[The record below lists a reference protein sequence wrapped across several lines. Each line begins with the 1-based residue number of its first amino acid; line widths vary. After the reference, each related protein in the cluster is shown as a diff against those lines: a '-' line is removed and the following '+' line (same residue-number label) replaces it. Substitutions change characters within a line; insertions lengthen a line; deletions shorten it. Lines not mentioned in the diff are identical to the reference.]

1 MRDHLE
7 KISKRLKTLAE
18 NRELKQSILLVGI
31 DGVGK
36 FKLVMEMASSLLCES
51 LTACGK
57 CAGCKR
63 VSSLQHPD
71 FLLTFPFPKIR
82 PESRKNTVFS
92 FSDPVSSNARYSDE
106 TRDEIEHSISERMEN
121 PFAIVEFDKKEN
133 IPVEVIKDLIQALSK
148 RPLLGGRRVA
158 AVLNVD
164 KMAYGAAD
172 LFLKLVE
179 EPPENTHIILTTA
192 NPDQLMPT
200 LLSRTSVIKV
210 PPADID
216 DIESQLVLEMG
227 LPENEVSY
235 IARMSKGSPGLALYL
250 SQYDLT
256 KRRDLIFSFFEKILQ
271 SNKLAA
277 LVEEVSLEYPGGQY
291 RYNEIIIDFEIMES
305 IIHDLYLA
313 GENQL
318 DNHFIN
324 VDITG
329 KLKDLKV
336 PDMESLDVWK
346 GYCGEIRKA
355 CLVNNVSV
363 NSAMVFFYISCA
375 GALENPVMTNL
386 KLP

>member
-7 KISKRLKTLAE
+7 KISKRLKSLAE
-18 NRELKQSILLVGI
+18 SRELKQSILLIGL

-36 FKLVMEMASSLLCES
+36 FKLVMEMTFSLLCES
-51 LTACGK
+51 LSACGK

-71 FLLTFPFPKIR
+71 FLLAFPFPKIR

-106 TRDEIEHSISERMEN
+106 TRDEIEHFISERLEN
-121 PFAIVEFDKKEN
+121 PFAIAEFDKKEN
-133 IPVEVIKDLIQALSK
+133 IPVEVIKDLIHALSK
-148 RPLLGGRRVA
+148 RPLMGGRRVA

-172 LFLKLVE
+172 LFLKVVE
-179 EPPENTHIILTTA
+179 EPPENTHVILTTA

-200 LLSRTSVIKV
+200 LLSRASVIRV
-210 PPADID
+210 PPAATE
-216 DIESQLVLEMG
+216 DIESQLTRELG
-227 LPENEVSY
+227 LPKNDVSY
-235 IARMSKGSPGLALYL
+235 IARMSKGSPGLASYL
-250 SQYDLT
+250 SQHDLT
-256 KRRDLIFSFFEKILQ
+256 QRRDLIFSFFEKILQ
-271 SNKLAA
+271 PNKLST
-277 LVEEVSLEYPGGQY
+277 LIEKVILEYSGGQNNY
-291 RYNEIIIDFEIMES
+291 IKIIMDFEIMES

-318 DNHFIN
+318 DNHIIN
-324 VDITG
+324 VDIKE
-329 KLKDLKV
+329 KLRDLKV

-375 GALENPVMTNL
+375 RALENPVMTNL